1 MSERGIAGDYNVN
14 KGGTA
19 YMTPFA
25 DESRQRAFF
34 IKKKGKDKNNG
45 KRNNC

>member
-1 MSERGIAGDYNVN
+1 MSERGIVGDYNVN

-25 DESRQRAFF
+25 DESQQRAFKMF
-34 IKKKGKDKNNG
+34 ANEE
-45 KRNNC
+45 CEAF

>member
-1 MSERGIAGDYNVN
+1 MSEGGIVGDYNVN

-25 DESRQRAFF
+25 DESQQRAFF
-34 IKKKGKDKNNG
+34 IKKKGKKNNG